1 MIGRLLTRSQFT
13 LVRHGQTSYNAAHRL
28 NGDPAVAVHLDDL
41 GRAQCAERAIELRDQ
56 PFDLAVHTPFVRTQE
71 SLDILLAGRNVPRV
85 CIAQFGDVRL
95 GVFEGRPVRDYR
107 LWRTGRSA
115 ADRPDGGES
124 RIDALARYVIAAER
138 LLELE
143 SASLLAVLH
152 DVPIRFIANAAH
164 GDDPIDGPITHI
176 GNMQVIV
183 LAAPAL
189 TDAIDVMR
197 ARIALAGTHA

>member
-1 MIGRLLTRSQFT
+1 MIGHLLTPSQFT

-41 GRAQCAERAIELRDQ
+41 GRAQCAERAVELRDQ

-71 SLDILLAGRNVPRV
+71 SLDILLAGRTVPRV
-85 CIAQFGDVRL
+85 CIAQFGDVRV
-95 GVFEGRPVRDYR
+95 GVFEGRHVRDYR
-107 LWRTGRSA
+107 LWRRGRST

-124 RIDALARYVIAAER
+124 RIDALARYVVAAEC

-143 SASLLAVLH
+143 GDSVLAVLH

-164 GDDPIDGPITHI
+164 GDDPIDGPIAHI
-176 GNMQVIV
+176 GNMEVIV

-189 TDAIDVMR
+189 TNAIDVMR
-197 ARIALAGTHA
+197 ARIALASTHA